1 MFRRSLLLLPV
12 LLGAVALPAG
22 PALAGENDDDDGS
35 DSARLT
41 VVQGCVNGERARAVV
56 RGDEI
61 DSVAFYV
68 DGERVAR
75 LTEPNSGA
83 GWAFSMRCSRLSFGA
98 HRASAVVSSGGER
111 RALRFQITRARQV
124 SPRFTG

>member
-1 MFRRSLLLLPV
+1 MLRRPLLLLPV
-12 LLGAVALPAG
+12 LLGAIALPAG
-22 PALAGENDDDDGS
+22 PALAGENDDDSG
-35 DSARLT
+35 SARIT
-41 VVQGCVNGERARAVV
+41 VAQGCVNGERARVVV
-56 RGDEI
+56 RGDDI
-61 DSVAFYV
+61 DSVAIFV

-75 LTEPNSGA
+75 RTEPSAGG
-83 GWAFSMRCSRLSFGA
+83 GWAFSMSCSRLSYGA

>member
-1 MFRRSLLLLPV
+1 MLRRSPLLLPV
-12 LLGAVALPAG
+12 LLGAIALPAA
-22 PALAGENDDDDGS
+22 PALAGEKDEGGS
-35 DSARLT
+35 DSTRLT
-41 VVQGCVNGERARAVV
+41 ATQGCVDGERTRAVV
-56 RGDEI
+56 RGDDI

-75 LTEPNSGA
+75 LTEPNSGDR
-83 GWAFSMRCSRLSFGA
+83 WTFSMPCSRLSYGA
-98 HRASAVVSSGGER
+98 HRASAIVSSGGAR